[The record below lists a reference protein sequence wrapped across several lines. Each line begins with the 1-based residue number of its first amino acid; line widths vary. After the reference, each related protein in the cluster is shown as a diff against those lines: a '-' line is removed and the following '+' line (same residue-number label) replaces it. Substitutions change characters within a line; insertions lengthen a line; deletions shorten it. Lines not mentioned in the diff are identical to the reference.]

1 MSKKDILDRLSTT
14 GSKTVVRKRAA
25 VEPVAAKGATS
36 STRIRAG
43 VIRRRRKGSD
53 PVAVPELPPV
63 KMEAPKAEAP
73 KVEAPK
79 VEEKAIA
86 KEAAKAEAPKA
97 EEKAIAKE
105 AAPVKEES
113 SVSAEAAEPV
123 VKKPKASK
131 VKKEAPVKAEPATV
145 AEASEAVEA
154 PTKTAEPPKK
164 EAPKAVEAKKVQSE
178 PAKSESSGPK
188 GLPRLP
194 GLGSAVVR
202 PPPGYDPANPSA
214 SIEASK
220 AEAKSTEEKQ
230 DRWSTASNPAD
241 SKSKGYGEKKGE
253 EDRGRPRPAQ
263 RRGRRRQT
271 FGDDFYN
278 THAPQRRKRNRRSG
292 PKKASPQPK
301 AQKRRIQ
308 IDHTVSV
315 KQLGQEMGV
324 KATAVLKTLI
334 GMGTMVTLNDQIDFD
349 TAQLVA
355 AEFEYEVINI
365 GFAEGDHL
373 IVVDEADEGAEKRPA
388 VVTIMGH
395 VDHGKTTLLDSIRNA
410 SVAEGEAGG
419 ITQHIGAYQVERK
432 GELITFIDTPGH
444 QAFTD
449 MRARGA
455 QVTDIVI
462 IVVAADDGIMPQTV
476 ESINHAKA
484 AGVPIIVAVNKCDK
498 PGVNPDTVRQRLMEH
513 ELVPEEYGGDTIMA
527 NVSALKGQGLED
539 LLDSILLVAE
549 LHEYTALI
557 DRHADGVV
565 LEARLEKGRGAVATL
580 LVKNGT
586 LEKGQSVVLGTTA
599 GRVRAMTDSSGNVI
613 KSAGP
618 SMPVEV
624 IGLSQVPQ
632 AGDAFA
638 VVKSDKDA
646 KALAENR
653 AAELKAKAQVKP
665 TKVTLEDLF
674 SMAEAEAGGVKDLNL
689 IVKADVQGSIEA
701 LKSSLEK
708 IEVEGIA
715 VKVLHSGVGG
725 ITESDVSLASAYGA
739 IVIGFNVRPDGG
751 ARRASEVQG
760 VQCRYYK
767 VIYEALD
774 EIEAAAKGLLEPTI
788 EEQHRA
794 SIQVRQIFTVPKVG
808 TVAGCMVMDGKVTR
822 GQKTRLL
829 RDSIIIWEGSLS
841 SLRRFKDDV
850 KEVEKGYEC
859 GIGLENYNDI
869 KEGDVIESYEL
880 VEIRA

>member
-25 VEPVAAKGATS
+25 AEPVAAKGATS

-43 VIRRRRKGSD
+43 VIRRRRKGAD
-53 PVAVPELPPV
+53 PVVPPELPAV
-63 KMEAPKAEAP
+63 KAEAPKAEAP
-73 KVEAPK
+73 KAEVPK
-79 VEEKAIA
+79 V
-86 KEAAKAEAPKA
+86 EAPKA
-97 EEKAIAKE
+97 EEKAVAKE
-105 AAPVKEES
+105 AAPVNEES
-113 SVSAEAAEPV
+113 SAPAVASEPVAEKPKEAKAPAKKSEPEPV
-123 VKKPKASK
+123 VAVAKPVEAKTETA
-131 VKKEAPVKAEPATV
+131 EAPKKVEP
-145 AEASEAVEA
+145 
-154 PTKTAEPPKK
+154 
-164 EAPKAVEAKKVQSE
+164 PKAVEAKKVQSE
-178 PAKSESSGPK
+178 PVKAESSGPK

-214 SIEASK
+214 SIEANK
-220 AEAKSTEEKQ
+220 AVAKSTEEKQ
-230 DRWSTASNPAD
+230 DRWSNAAKTTDEKA
-241 SKSKGYGEKKGE
+241 KGFGEKKGE

-278 THAPQRRKRNRRSG
+278 AHAPQRRKRNRRSG

-373 IVVDEADEGAEKRPA
+373 IVVDGDGGEKRPP

-395 VDHGKTTLLDSIRNA
+395 VDHGKTTLLDSIRDA

-419 ITQHIGAYQVERK
+419 ITQHIGAYQVERN
-432 GELITFIDTPGH
+432 GEIITFIDTPGH

-498 PGVNPDTVRQRLMEH
+498 PGVNPDAVRQRLMEH

-527 NVSALKGQGLED
+527 NVSALKGEGLEG

-549 LHEYTALI
+549 LHEYTATF

-586 LEKGQSVVLGTTA
+586 LEKGQSVVLGATA
-599 GRVRAMTDSSGNVI
+599 GRIRAMTDSSGKVL

-665 TKVTLEDLF
+665 TKITLEDLF
-674 SMAEAEAGGVKDLNL
+674 SMAEVEAGGVKDLNL
-689 IVKADVQGSIEA
+689 VVKADVQGSIEA
-701 LKSSLEK
+701 LKGSLEK
-708 IEVEGIA
+708 IEVEGIN

-725 ITESDVSLASAYGA
+725 ITESDIALASAYGA

-751 ARRASEVQG
+751 ARRASEMQG

-794 SIQVRQIFTVPKVG
+794 SIQVRKVFTVPKVG
-808 TVAGCMVMDGKVTR
+808 TVAGCMVMDGKVAR

-880 VEIRA
+880 VEVRA